1 MIRHL
6 IHATDPYL
14 NFDADAYPSEV
25 HGWNDHSA
33 MFAELAKDAKVV
45 VEIGS
50 WLGRSAIALSEA
62 CPNAEI
68 ICIDTWLGAAEMWT
82 NHEDTERYQQLGL
95 INGYPSIYYRFL
107 ANVVRAGRQGQI
119 TPMPMPASIGLRL
132 LQNWSIRPDLIYIDG
147 DHSVE
152 SVTEDIQNSLRLNPR
167 VIAGDDLGFWPGVTS
182 AVARLLPNAKSNAA
196 GFWWI

>member
-14 NFDADAYPSEV
+14 GFDPHQWPSEV
-25 HGWNDHSA
+25 HGWNDHST
-33 MFAELAKDAKVV
+33 MFSELAKDAKVV

-50 WLGRSAIALSEA
+50 WLGRSAIALAEA

-82 NHEDTERYQQLGL
+82 NHADKERYEALGL
-95 INGYPSIYYRFL
+95 VHGYPSIYYRFL
-107 ANVVRAGRQGQI
+107 ANVVRAGRQSQI

-132 LQNWSIRPDLIYIDG
+132 LGKWSVRPDLIYIDG
-147 DHSVE
+147 DHAVE

-167 VIAGDDLGFWPGVTS
+167 VLAGDDLGFWPGVTS
-182 AVARLLPNAKSNAA
+182 AVARLLPNAKSNAD